1 MHSSSKNTQV
11 GKDAALNED
20 RAPDGLRA
28 NYGPIGI
35 KAVAAACVG
44 RKATKPGGEIKKLTV
59 QHLRSLDDR
68 ADHQE

>member
-44 RKATKPGGEIKKLTV
+44 RKATTGRGDQKPYCAAPEV
-59 QHLRSLDDR
+59 
-68 ADHQE
+68 A